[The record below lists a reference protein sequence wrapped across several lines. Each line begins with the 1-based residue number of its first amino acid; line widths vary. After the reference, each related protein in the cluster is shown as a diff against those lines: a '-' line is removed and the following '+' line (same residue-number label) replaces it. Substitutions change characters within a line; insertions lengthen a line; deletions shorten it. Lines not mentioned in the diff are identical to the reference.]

1 MSSFSFSP
9 DTSNVKKLRKMESLK
24 TETKNTDFDER
35 DSDFLTPKLNLRIF
49 QNKTKLTRDNISRK
63 LME

>member
-1 MSSFSFSP
+1 
-9 DTSNVKKLRKMESLK
+9 MESLK